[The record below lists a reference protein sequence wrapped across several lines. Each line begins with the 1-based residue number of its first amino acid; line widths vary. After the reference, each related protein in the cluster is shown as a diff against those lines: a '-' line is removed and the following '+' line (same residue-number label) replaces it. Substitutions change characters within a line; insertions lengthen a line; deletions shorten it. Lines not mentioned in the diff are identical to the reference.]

1 MTILGAGQADFH
13 VADLRYNLDLLRR
26 LLDEAAVK
34 QVDIL
39 VLPEL
44 ASSGYVFADAAEA
57 RASSEEIPGG
67 QVCELL
73 AEWSQPGRMAVCGI
87 CERAGDRVYNSA
99 AVFAGGGHAATYR
112 KAHLFLNEKTI
123 FTPGDAEPPVIDFQG
138 WRVGVMICFD
148 WAFPEMAR
156 LLALGGAQVIL
167 HPSNLVLPYAQSA
180 MLTRGLE
187 NGVFTVTA
195 NRHGQERGTP
205 FSGRSQVT
213 SPKGALLAQAAGDF
227 TGVLTA
233 VVDLAQADDKQITPL
248 NHVLNDRRPD
258 LYRRLVE
265 G

>member
-1 MTILGAGQADFH
+1 
-13 VADLRYNLDLLRR
+13 
-26 LLDEAAVK
+26 
-34 QVDIL
+34 
-39 VLPEL
+39 
-44 ASSGYVFADAAEA
+44 
-57 RASSEEIPGG
+57 
-67 QVCELL
+67 
-73 AEWSQPGRMAVCGI
+73 
-87 CERAGDRVYNSA
+87 
-99 AVFAGGGHAATYR
+99 
-112 KAHLFLNEKTI
+112 
-123 FTPGDAEPPVIDFQG
+123 
-138 WRVGVMICFD
+138 MICFD

-167 HPSNLVLPYAQSA
+167 HPSNLVLPYAQAA